1 MRIAGAHTRLVA
13 SILVI
18 GLLAVALTFVCS
30 EGIHFAGAMDRS
42 CATMTHVDGISA
54 TLETEAGQTLLS
66 GLLLV
71 VATLAVFVFW
81 FDAPLRL
88 VPSGASPGLPPDPLH
103 GRLRL

>member
-30 EGIHFAGAMDRS
+30 DGIHFAQAMDRG
-42 CATMTHVDGISA
+42 CAIMTHADGISA
-54 TLETEAGQTLLS
+54 TIGSESSRTLLP
-66 GLLLV
+66 GLLV
-71 VATLAVFVFW
+71 VAAVVALFTFW
-81 FDAPLRL
+81 FDVPLILATSDAP
-88 VPSGASPGLPPDPLH
+88 SGLPPDPLH